1 MAMLV
6 GICQIELHIPA
17 SDSLKSKRIVLKSL
31 IKRIQN
37 KFNVSVAEVDF
48 NDKWQRSIVGI
59 SIVANE
65 RRFIDQALAQIMNLV
80 DDNHDVEIIDHSTE
94 II

>member
-1 MAMLV
+1 MLV

-17 SDSLKSKRIVLKSL
+17 SHSLKSKRIVLKSL
-31 IKRIQN
+31 KKRIQN
-37 KFNVSVAEVDF
+37 KFNVSIAEVDY
-48 NDKWQRSIVGI
+48 NEKWQRSILGI

-65 RRFIDQALAQIMNLV
+65 RRFIDQALSQIMNLV
-80 DDNHDVEIIDHSTE
+80 ENNNDVEIIDHSTE